1 MNRTVKITKA
11 PFLRNSGTVQSL
23 MFDML
28 VAMAFVYMMPIFFYG
43 FRVLKNLV
51 VSLAVC
57 YFADLL
63 VRRIRDGKYNF
74 LDFSPLVTGA
84 ILPLLFPASIDIG
97 IIVIADLFAILV
109 VKHPFGGLGNNPF
122 NPAAAAFCFAAI
134 SWSDKVFAYTKPMQW
149 LSVFGSVS
157 ENVRFY
163 ETSAKSLGQGGKPL
177 FDFFDVLVGNTP
189 GAAGATSV
197 IVILAAGA
205 YLLYRKALSVQIS
218 AGVLIGASVFALVFP
233 RASINVFEAL
243 WFEITS
249 GVLIFGAVF
258 MATEPVTS
266 CKHPYAKWI
275 YGLSIGVLTMLFR
288 HFGKM
293 EIAFPFALLIANSF
307 TPFLDKI
314 GTGIDRYTDLTPR
327 LSKEERQAEK
337 QKGGAE
343 NEA

>member
-23 MFDML
+23 MLDML

-43 FRVLKNLV
+43 FRVVKNLA

-57 YFADLL
+57 YFVDLF
-63 VRRIRDGKYNF
+63 VRKIRDGK
-74 LDFSPLVTGA
+74 LDFFDLSPLVTGA
-84 ILPLLFPASIDIG
+84 ILPLLFPASIDAW
-97 IIVIADLFAILV
+97 IIIAADLFAILV

-149 LSVFGSVS
+149 LNIFGSVS
-157 ENVRFY
+157 ADVRLY
-163 ETSAKSLGQGGKPL
+163 ETSAKSLSNGGKPL
-177 FDFFDVLVGNTP
+177 LEFFDVLVGNAP

-197 IVILAAGA
+197 IVILVAGA
-205 YLLYRKALSVQIS
+205 YLLYRKAISIQIS
-218 AGVLIGASVFALVFP
+218 AGVLIGASIFALIFP
-233 RASINVFEAL
+233 RISINMFEAL
-243 WFEITS
+243 WFELTS

-275 YGLSIGVLTMLFR
+275 YGISIGIFTMLFR

-293 EIAFPFALLIANSF
+293 ELAFPFALLIANSF

-327 LSKEERQAEK
+327 LSKEQRRAEK